1 MNGTAL
7 RVAIVEP
14 DSAADPLRLPFNR
27 EAAVVFRDDLTPDG
41 VERLIA
47 AKVDVI
53 VLDLRHASIPQI
65 RPAVR
70 LLRLLVPA
78 LRVVAVVD
86 VDDDTAEQAAATSG
100 ACVFRGW
107 GQTPIGLLRAV
118 LASRTVIRSSAHMHP
133 AGLHHAPG

>member
-1 MNGTAL
+1 MSGHPL
-7 RVAIVEP
+7 RVAVIEP
-14 DSAADPLRLPFNR
+14 DSAADPLRLPTHR
-27 EAAVVFRDDLTPDG
+27 DAEVVFRDDLTPDG

-47 AKVDVI
+47 TDVDVI
-53 VLDLRHASIPQI
+53 VLDLRHTSIPQI

-70 LLRLLVPA
+70 LLRLLAPR

-86 VDDDTAEQAAATSG
+86 IDDDTAEQAAATSG

-118 LASRTVIRSSAHMHP
+118 VASRQVTRPADYAPSYPLQAAAH
-133 AGLHHAPG
+133 